1 MKIVIASND
10 RNVFSLLEQY
20 LGASG
25 HELACAEVGPGL
37 VGFIRS
43 IGPDIL
49 VLHAGADGEDA
60 RRLCQAIKSDVT
72 PPGCR
77 VILIG
82 NDPSPAGVLRDY
94 TCGADRVLTYPFKL
108 SDLGAEIGALVGPA
122 CRPTHSHGQRR

>member
-20 LGASG
+20 LEAGG
-25 HELACAEVGPGL
+25 HELACAEVRAGL
-37 VGFIRS
+37 IGFVRS

-60 RRLCQAIKSDVT
+60 RNLCRAIKSSCGPT
-72 PPGCR
+72 GCK
-77 VILIG
+77 VVLIG
-82 NDPSPAGVLRDY
+82 NDPTPAGVLRDY

-108 SDLGAEIGALVGPA
+108 SDLGAEITALSGSGSNQVN
-122 CRPTHSHGQRR
+122 HHGNTR